1 MDVHDKS
8 SISPTSSSSSS
19 SSTKGTSATTSRTS
33 QQSYRF
39 YDSARICV
47 SGGDGGDGCVGFRRE
62 KGEPRGG
69 PNGGSGGR
77 GGNVYLRADP
87 TLNTLSGLQRTTRS
101 VHRMAESGN
110 NGLGSNKNGKA
121 GRDIIIP
128 VPVGTIVRDWKT
140 QKVAGEMT
148 YHGQTLLVAKGGRGG
163 RGNWAFAKHYQ
174 KQNQHQQRAVPKFA
188 ERGEPGASRWIEC
201 ELKLVADVG
210 IVGIPNVG
218 KSTLLAAISAA
229 KPKIANYPFTT
240 ITPNLGVV
248 VDFVEKN
255 DEHDRQD
262 PFALQEGIVACDIPG
277 LIAGAAQGAG
287 MGTAFLRHI
296 ARCRVLLHVID
307 GTSEHPVDDYH
318 TIQNE
323 LEEYDQQNS
332 FVSTTTSSSS
342 SLLSSKPQVVV
353 LNKIDAMTQDKQDE
367 VLQQLRLAAGHS
379 RVFAISA
386 ATRNRVQELMR
397 RVGKLVDAEKDKEKA
412 AMKAAMATNNG
423 IIDNDMVMLTT
434 NEFQQSS
441 SPKIF
446 PATLAPEIDF
456 SKSGLEYDRD
466 DYQITSDP
474 SYPGQWRITGEYVE
488 QLAKITHWEYP
499 QAVERFGRQLRGL
512 GISDALQARGAQPGD
527 LIMIGEYD
535 FDFSPTSRFINPY
548 LPPELLDDDDIFAAA
563 STPSPQQRLPEDIS
577 SGYSMETNGD
587 GSVNSKTAS
596 WRPFHEGGF
605 LDMDMEELVGFG
617 EIEDWNMLDG
627 EDDDNDDESD
637 EYAVFEDDEVWTS
650 S

>member
-1 MDVHDKS
+1 
-8 SISPTSSSSSS
+8 
-19 SSTKGTSATTSRTS
+19 
-33 QQSYRF
+33 
-39 YDSARICV
+39 
-47 SGGDGGDGCVGFRRE
+47 VGFRRE

-77 GGNVYLRADP
+77 GGNVYLQADP

-101 VHRMAESGN
+101 VHRTAEDGN

-128 VPVGTIVRDWKT
+128 VPVGTIVRDMKT
-140 QKVAGEMT
+140 QKIAGEMT
-148 YHGQTLLVAKGGRGG
+148 FPGQTLLVAKGGRGG
-163 RGNWAFAKHYQ
+163 RGNWAFAKHYSGR
-174 KQNQHQQRAVPKFA
+174 QRAVPKFA

-248 VDFVEKN
+248 VGDN
-255 DEHDRQD
+255 DYDD
-262 PFALQEGIVACDIPG
+262 VDNPSIPLQEGIVACDIPG
-277 LIAGAAQGAG
+277 LIAGASRGAG

-307 GTSEHPVDDYH
+307 GTSEHPVDDYY

-323 LEEYDQQNS
+323 LAQYDQQQQQQQRDS
-332 FVSTTTSSSS
+332 SSGSWSSSS
-342 SLLSSKPQVVV
+342 VLSSKPQVVV
-353 LNKIDAMTQDKQDE
+353 LNKIDAMTQEKQE
-367 VLQQLRLAAGHS
+367 ELLQKLRLAAGHS

-397 RVGKLVDAEKDKEKA
+397 RVGKLVDAEKDKEQA
-412 AMKAAMATNNG
+412 AIKAAMANTND
-423 IIDNDMVMLTT
+423 IHRMAMKEL
-434 NEFQQSS
+434 QQSS
-441 SPKIF
+441 SS
-446 PATLAPEIDF
+446 ATIVPTALAPEIDF

-548 LPPELLDDDDIFAAA
+548 LPPGLLNDDDDIFVDA
-563 STPSPQQRLPEDIS
+563 STQPQQQRLPEDIAH
-577 SGYSMETNGD
+577 GYTIKTDDDS
-587 GSVNSKTAS
+587 SVNSKTAS
-596 WRPFHEGGF
+596 WRPFQKGGF

-617 EIEDWNMLDG
+617 EIDDWNMLDG
-627 EDDDNDDESD
+627 EDDENDFDSD
-637 EYAVFEDDEVWTS
+637 EFAVFEDDEIWTS
-650 S
+650 SS